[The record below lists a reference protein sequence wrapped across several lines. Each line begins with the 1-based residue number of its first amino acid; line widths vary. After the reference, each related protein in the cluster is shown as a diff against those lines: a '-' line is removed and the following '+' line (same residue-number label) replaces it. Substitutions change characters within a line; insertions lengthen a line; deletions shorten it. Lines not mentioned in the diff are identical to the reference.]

1 MKRADNRGDPDDL
14 FADTRMSF
22 GEHIEDLRKY
32 LIRAIAG
39 FFIAFLFSFLIG
51 ERVLAFIKAPVESQ
65 LKDFHKR
72 RLEKTKLNLEKEE
85 AKETEANTLKK
96 IAVYLPPESV
106 NALLRQMT
114 KLQRLP
120 APVVDEKAL
129 ESLEPETM
137 VMEVR
142 PLDLALAMS
151 KADEILR
158 RTSQLATMSITEPF
172 MVFIKVCTVTGVILG
187 SPWIFYQLW
196 AFVAAGLYPHE
207 KRYVNLY
214 LPVSLGLFLVG
225 AAMCQF
231 MVIPKAIEALLWFN
245 EWLGL
250 EPELRLNEWLGFAIL
265 LPLVF
270 GISFQTP
277 MVMLFLA
284 KIGILDAKSFRQKR
298 RMAWFV
304 LAIFAAIVTPVDA
317 ISMLMLWLP
326 MCGLYELGI
335 LMVQYTAKPANAG
348 FDVPEEEEMV
358 GV

>member
-1 MKRADNRGDPDDL
+1 MKRADDRSDPDDL

-32 LIRAIAG
+32 LLKAIAG
-39 FFIAFLFSFLIG
+39 FLIAFLFSFLIG

-65 LKDFHKR
+65 LKKFHNR
-72 RLEKTKLNLEKEE
+72 RLEQTKQNLEKDEKKE
-85 AKETEANTLKK
+85 SDANSAKR
-96 IAVYLPPESV
+96 IALYFPPESIF
-106 NALLRQMT
+106 ALDRQMA
-114 KLQRLP
+114 KLRGQP
-120 APVVDEKAL
+120 PPNIDEKAL
-129 ESLEPETM
+129 QNLEPENLM
-137 VMEVR
+137 VEVR
-142 PLDLALAMS
+142 PLDLAMAMS
-151 KADEILR
+151 EADQVLHK
-158 RTSQLATMSITEPF
+158 TSQLATMSITEPF
-172 MVFIKVCTVTGVILG
+172 MVFIKVCTVTGFILG

-207 KRYVNLY
+207 KRYINIY
-214 LPVSLGLFLVG
+214 LPVSLGLFLTG
-225 AAMCQF
+225 AALCQF

-284 KIGILDAKSFRQKR
+284 KIGILDTDSFRQKR

-317 ISMLMLWLP
+317 ISMLMLWIP

-335 LMVQYTAKPANAG
+335 LLVQYTAKPANAG